1 MGAGT
6 GSAMTNASTRASLC
20 HVSVPRAHLYR
31 WCFCT
36 SAACDALGTFFVVVV
51 DLFASLGQSHAQRE
65 DVSVLA
71 FWWLTQILNW
81 LLDAWSSAAK
91 W

>member
-1 MGAGT
+1 MPAPVPAFAT
-6 GSAMTNASTRASLC
+6 SLC
-20 HVSVPRAHLYR
+20 RELTFTGGVSAHQPHAMHWEL
-31 WCFCT
+31 
-36 SAACDALGTFFVVVV
+36 FVVVV

-81 LLDAWSSAAK
+81 LLDAWCSAVR